1 MAAVRQARARDS
13 DEFVQLV
20 AEHIGTQE
28 RNAFLHELGSE

>member
-1 MAAVRQARARDS
+1 MRDS

-28 RNAFLHELGSE
+28 RNAFLKEIAGE